1 MSQSVMRILFYLFA
15 GALLIAAMKLP
26 EYKQAI
32 YFTLFIA
39 TAAFF
44 VFRYK
49 R

>member
-1 MSQSVMRILFYLFA
+1 MKTAAARIGFYLFA

-26 EYKQAI
+26 EYKHPI

-44 VFRYK
+44 LLQRK

>member
-1 MSQSVMRILFYLFA
+1 MSGSALRILFYLFA
-15 GALLIAAMKLP
+15 GALIIAAMKLP

-32 YFTLFIA
+32 YFTLFIT

-44 VFRYK
+44 IFQRK

>member
-1 MSQSVMRILFYLFA
+1 MSGSAKRILFYLFA
-15 GALLIAAMKLP
+15 GALIIAAMKLP

-44 VFRYK
+44 LLQRK